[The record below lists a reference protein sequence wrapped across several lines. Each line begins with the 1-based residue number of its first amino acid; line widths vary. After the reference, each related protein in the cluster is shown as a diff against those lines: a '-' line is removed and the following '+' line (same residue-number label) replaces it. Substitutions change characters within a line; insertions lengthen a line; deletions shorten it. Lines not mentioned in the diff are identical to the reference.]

1 MKTHTPRAPFKKY
14 FIFPLA
20 ILGSVLTSE
29 EDVAM
34 IREKLN
40 VITES
45 SNSNTIKHI
54 TEILEE
60 VWQSQVGATENFV
73 MDGLGKLLRSANIG
87 GPTSDS

>member
-1 MKTHTPRAPFKKY
+1 M
-14 FIFPLA
+14 L
-20 ILGSVLTSE
+20 
-29 EDVAM
+29 
-34 IREKLN
+34 REKLK

-45 SNSNTIKHI
+45 SNSNTVKHI

-60 VWQSQVGATENFV
+60 VWLSQVGGSENFM